1 LTRLSIRRQV
11 TLSLLWFSLNFETA
25 ALLPVVIPTQL
36 LLFVAP
42 GGVGNTQQALA
53 LGLLSAIGALLA
65 LVIQPLTGMMSDR
78 STSRLGRRRP
88 YILVAA
94 AIYLAGMLALAAA
107 PGFAVF
113 VIGFVLAQI
122 AANAGTAAYQGLLP
136 DRVPAE
142 QRGTASGYLGM
153 MTILGN
159 VGSLAAAAL
168 LLGSV
173 SPGPGLAAAVRSGA
187 TRYYALG
194 IVVLILGVLVTVL
207 GIQEKPAAH
216 DLRRNLPPPLA
227 GEPLSSGSRDF
238 PRGLGRVGAFRH
250 FLDPWLAPLRYDNF
264 RWVFLT
270 RASVMLG
277 LTVFLTYIEYYFA
290 NVAHMTNFV
299 QSTAAV
305 ALLAL
310 GGAVIGALTL
320 GMVSDRIGR
329 VGIVAVATGLMTL
342 AALAFV
348 VAPHVPLWPL
358 GLIFGAGYG
367 AYTSVDWA
375 LAVDSLPALGAAGK
389 DLGVWSIAS
398 NLPAV
403 LAPLVGSLVI
413 GGGTALGMST
423 EAAYRSVFALA
434 GGFLMLGALFVFKV
448 QQPILNLVPE

>member
-1 LTRLSIRRQV
+1 MPLTIRQEL

-25 ALLPVVIPTQL
+25 ALLPVVIPAQL

-42 GGVGNTQQALA
+42 GGVGNAQQALA
-53 LGLLSAIGALLA
+53 LGWLSAVGALVA
-65 LVIQPLTGMMSDR
+65 LLIQPLTGLMSDR
-78 STSRLGRRRP
+78 TTSRFGRRRP
-88 YILVAA
+88 YILLAA
-94 AIYLAGMLALAAA
+94 IIYLAGMLALAAA
-107 PGFAVF
+107 PAFAVF
-113 VIGFVLAQI
+113 VLGFVLAQV
-122 AANAGTAAYQGLLP
+122 AANIGTAAYQGLLP
-136 DRVPAE
+136 DRVPAA
-142 QRGTASGYLGM
+142 QRGTASGYLGL

-159 VGSLAAAAL
+159 VGSLVAAGL
-168 LLGSV
+168 LLANV
-173 SPGPGLAAAVRSGA
+173 SAGPRLASAVRTGA
-187 TRYYALG
+187 ARYYALG
-194 IVVLILGVLVTVL
+194 IVVLIIGVLVTLV
-207 GIQEKPAAH
+207 GIRE
-216 DLRRNLPPPLA
+216 
-227 GEPLSSGSRDF
+227 EPSRE
-238 PRGLGRVGAFRH
+238 RVGVGDSHNF
-250 FLDPWLAPLRYDNF
+250 FDLWLAPMRHDNF

-290 NVAHMTNFV
+290 NVAHVANFV

-348 VAPHVPLWPL
+348 VAPHIPLWPL
-358 GLIFGAGYG
+358 GLVFGAGYG

-375 LAVDSLPALGAAGK
+375 LAVDSLPALSAAGK

-413 GGGTALGMST
+413 GGGTALGIST

-434 GGFLMLGALFVFKV
+434 AGFLMLGALFVFKV
-448 QQPILNLVPE
+448 RETQPRRLRPAMN

>member
-1 LTRLSIRRQV
+1 VTRLSIRQQI
-11 TLSLLWFSLNFETA
+11 TLSVLWFSLNFETA

-36 LLFVAP
+36 LLFVTP
-42 GGVGNTQQALA
+42 GGVGNARQALV

-65 LVIQPLTGMMSDR
+65 LIIQPLTGMVSDR
-78 STSRLGRRRP
+78 TTSRVGRRRP

-94 AIYLAGMLALAAA
+94 VIYVAGMLALAAA
-107 PGFAVF
+107 PGFAIF

-122 AANAGTAAYQGLLP
+122 AANVGTASYQGLLP
-136 DRVPAE
+136 DRVPAD
-142 QRGTASGYLGM
+142 QRGTASGYLGL

-159 VGSLAAAAL
+159 VGSLVAAAL
-168 LLGSV
+168 LLSNV
-173 SPGPGLAAAVRSGA
+173 SAGPGLAAAVRSGA

-194 IVVLILGVLVTVL
+194 IVVLVIGVLVTVVGIDEHPSNQSQPL
-207 GIQEKPAAH
+207 G
-216 DLRRNLPPPLA
+216 
-227 GEPLSSGSRDF
+227 GG
-238 PRGLGRVGAFRH
+238 GLGASH
-250 FLDPWLAPLRYDNF
+250 FFDLWLAPMRYDNF

-277 LTVFLTYIEYYFA
+277 LTIFLTYIEYYFA
-290 NVAHMTNFV
+290 NVAHVTNFV

-342 AALAFV
+342 AALTFV
-348 VAPHVPLWPL
+348 VAPHIPLWPL
-358 GLIFGAGYG
+358 GLLFGAGYG

-375 LAVDSLPALGAAGK
+375 LAVDSLPSLGAAGK
-389 DLGVWSIAS
+389 DLGIWSIAS

-413 GGGTALGMST
+413 GGGTALGMT
-423 EAAYRSVFALA
+423 AEAAYRSVFALA
-434 GGFLMLGALFVFKV
+434 AGFLLLGALFVFRV
-448 QQPILNLVPE
+448 QETLPRPLRPAIS

>member
-1 LTRLSIRRQV
+1 VTTLSIRQQV

-25 ALLPVVIPTQL
+25 ALLPVVIPAQL

-42 GGVGNTQQALA
+42 GGVGNAQQALA
-53 LGLLSAIGALLA
+53 LGWLSAIGALLA
-65 LVIQPLTGMMSDR
+65 LVIQPVTGMLSDR
-78 STSRLGRRRP
+78 TTSRLGRRRP

-94 AIYLAGMLALAAA
+94 VIYLAGMLALGAA
-107 PGFAVF
+107 PGFALF
-113 VIGFVLAQI
+113 IIGFVLAQI
-122 AANAGTAAYQGLLP
+122 AANVATASYQGLLP

-142 QRGTASGYLGM
+142 QRGTASGYLGL

-173 SPGPGLAAAVRSGA
+173 SSGPGLAAAVRSGA

-194 IVVLILGVLVTVL
+194 IVVLILGVLVTVI
-207 GIQEKPAAH
+207 GIQEKPIRDA
-216 DLRRNLPPPLA
+216 DSIWRTDDNLPRSL
-227 GEPLSSGSRDF
+227 GER
-238 PRGLGRVGAFRH
+238 RVGVSH
-250 FLDPWLAPLRYDNF
+250 VLDLWLAPMRHDNF

-290 NVAHMTNFV
+290 NVAHVTNFV

-358 GLIFGAGYG
+358 GLVFGAGYG

-423 EAAYRSVFALA
+423 EAAYRSVFAIA
-434 GGFLMLGALFVFKV
+434 AGFLMLGALFVFKV
-448 QQPILNLVPE
+448 QAGQPHRLRPAIN